1 MSLSNSEQCTVKYP
15 NEMQEETSAV
25 RTVPAAGSAVCVRGR
40 YALSELDK
48 AAIQAQPAPVGQAR
62 SGALPALR
70 TLSNRSTAPV
80 FSSSPA
86 AAARRK
92 FLQQTP
98 ASASRETTDS
108 VCPHRQRA
116 AYCDTR

>member
-1 MSLSNSEQCTVKYP
+1 MRT
-15 NEMQEETSAV
+15 MQ
-25 RTVPAAGSAVCVRGR
+25 AAGNAVCVQGR
-40 YALSELDK
+40 YALLELDK
-48 AAIQAQPAPVGQAR
+48 VDIQAQPAPVGQAR
-62 SGALPALR
+62 SKASPALR
-70 TLSNRSTAPV
+70 TLSNRSTTPV

-98 ASASRETTDS
+98 ASASRATNNL
-108 VCPHRQRA
+108 VCLHRQRV

>member
-1 MSLSNSEQCTVKYP
+1 
-15 NEMQEETSAV
+15 MQV
-25 RTVPAAGSAVCVRGR
+25 MQAAGNAVCVQGR
-40 YALSELDK
+40 YALSELDQV
-48 AAIQAQPAPVGQAR
+48 AIQAQPAPVGQAR
-62 SGALPALR
+62 SEALPALR
-70 TLSNRSTAPV
+70 TLSNRSTMPV

-98 ASASRETTDS
+98 GSASRETNNLM
-108 VCPHRQRA
+108 CLHRQRA